1 MLHFLEPEARRFS
14 VDAHHWKSAA
24 GTGPGAGFV
33 PLQVCRAEEIHSR
46 WLPLRDER
54 ERKQEPGKGPAAR
67 SRLVSMK
74 EAVVV
79 KGLGA

>member
-1 MLHFLEPEARRFS
+1 MRQAEAEAIS
-14 VDAHHWKSAA
+14 PPLLA
-24 GTGPGAGFV
+24 PGVV